1 MNFETIFAGV
11 VVVVVTVIA
20 AIGAATQVHRYLPT
34 SDRRENNDV
43 AGVAFAI
50 VGVLYAILLTF
61 VTLSVWEDNDAA
73 VDSAR
78 AEARAVVEVRRY
90 AATLPGPQN
99 AALSGLAQRYVDIVA
114 REEWPRM
121 AEGERVGPAGGAVLD
136 EMWRDVDGVVAA
148 GEPGVGRQAE
158 ARTTLR
164 ELGQARDARLAAIDA
179 GLPGVVW
186 LALLVGAVIALGNT
200 LLFGVKGIVEY
211 LSIVAILSAMSALM
225 LYAVYEL
232 EYPYQRSE
240 RVTAEVFLDTVRTD
254 AAGTLTGQ

>member
-1 MNFETIFAGV
+1 MNLETIFVGT

-20 AIGAATQVHRYLPT
+20 SIGAAMQVQRWLPMA
-34 SDRRENNDV
+34 DRRENNDV

-73 VDSAR
+73 QDSAR

-90 AATLPGPQN
+90 AATLPAPEN
-99 AALSGLAQRYVDIVA
+99 AALVALTGRYVDVVA

-121 AEGERVGPAGGAVLD
+121 AEGRQPGPAGAAVLD
-136 EMWRDVDGVVAA
+136 EMWAAVDTVTPA
-148 GEPGVGRQAE
+148 GEPAVGRQTE

-164 ELGQARDARLAAIDA
+164 ELGQARDSRLAAIDA

-186 LALLVGAVIALGNT
+186 MALLAGAVIALGNT
-200 LLFGVKGIVEY
+200 LLFGVKGTVEY
-211 LSIVAILSAMSALM
+211 LSIVAILSAMSSL
-225 LYAVYEL
+225 LLFAVYQL
-232 EYPYQRSE
+232 EYPYRRGESI
-240 RVTAEVFLDTVRTD
+240 TAQVFLDAV
-254 AAGTLTGQ
+254 GTLTGQ

>member
-1 MNFETIFAGV
+1 MNFETIFTGV
-11 VVVVVTVIA
+11 VVVVVTVVA
-20 AIGAATQVHRYLPT
+20 AIALAMQVQRWLPM

-73 VDSAR
+73 EDSAR
-78 AEARAVVEVRRY
+78 AEARAVVEIRRY
-90 AATLPGPQN
+90 AQTLPGPQN
-99 AALSGLAQRYVDIVA
+99 AALTTLTGRYVDIVA

-121 AEGERVGPAGGAVLD
+121 AAGEQVGPAGGAVLD
-136 EMWRDVDGVVAA
+136 EMWRDVDGATPV
-148 GEPGVGRQAE
+148 GEPGVSRQAE

-164 ELGQARDARLAAIDA
+164 ELGQARDSRLAAIQA

-186 LALLVGAVIALGNT
+186 LALLAGAVIALGNT
-200 LLFGVKGIVEY
+200 LLFGVKGTVEY
-211 LSIVAILSAMSALM
+211 LSIVAILSAMAALM

-240 RVTAEVFLDTVRTD
+240 GITATVFLDGV
-254 AAGTLTGQ
+254 GTLTGQ